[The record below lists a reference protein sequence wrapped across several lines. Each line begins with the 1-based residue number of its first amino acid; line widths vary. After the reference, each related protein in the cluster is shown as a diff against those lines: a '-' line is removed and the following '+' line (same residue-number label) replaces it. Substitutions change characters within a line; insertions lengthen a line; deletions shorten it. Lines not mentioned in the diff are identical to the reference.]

1 MSEVDDAATR
11 GMSDEQILEAFLLLA
26 EGGEKLHQFIGRVLS
41 DFVVAY
47 NALVERGET
56 EHAQKFREEI
66 SDIFFTKLLNKVPLP
81 YDQGVCRHI
90 FGKKM
95 MELTPIR
102 MEMKQAQILQ
112 PHRERESL
120 FIPERGR
127 YEWLTDQSDGG
138 KIARHH
144 GAE

>member
-1 MSEVDDAATR
+1 MNKVDDAATR
-11 GMSDEQILEAFLLLA
+11 GMSDEQILGSFLLLA

-41 DFVVAY
+41 DFVTAY
-47 NALVERGET
+47 NALVEQGNT
-56 EHAQKFREEI
+56 ERAQKFREEI

-90 FGKKM
+90 FQKKM

-102 MEMKQAQILQ
+102 MEMKHMQI
-112 PHRERESL
+112 RETPAARESL
-120 FIPERGR
+120 FLPERGR
-127 YEWLTDQSDGG
+127 YVWPTDQGDGG
-138 KIARHH
+138 KITRHL